1 VSLGSDL
8 AVALANFASSSHCV
22 VMI

>member
-1 VSLGSDL
+1 VSLSSDL